1 MVQIRSLKPSG
12 GPVTWSRMD
21 NLRLSFRN
29 SRTRL
34 VLASMVLSTLLTA
47 TILAMVYVTAN
58 RTITS
63 ETRSVVSAE
72 LTGLADEYERLGMIG
87 LITAIERRLP
97 TAAERDALYLL
108 TGRQGTKIAGNLAQ
122 WPDGIKAGSGWVDLQ
137 LRRDDTDQF
146 VPISAAAI
154 RLPGG
159 ERLLVGR
166 DALAR
171 QQFDRVLLRSV
182 ALALATALA
191 LSLLTGWLLTRLV
204 FSRLK
209 DIADTA
215 DTIVSGDLSQRMP
228 LRGTGDE
235 FDQVAGTLNNMLDR
249 IEELISNLRT
259 TSNSIAHDLRSPL
272 SRLRQRVETLAEPGK
287 SDQER
292 EIDMARATGE
302 IDHLLRV
309 LSQLTEIS
317 RAEAG
322 LGREQFEPVNL
333 VQVAADVVE
342 LYEPVAADQ
351 NIRLEI
357 TGKAQP
363 IQGHRPLLSQA
374 LSNLMENAM
383 RYAPPGTAIT
393 IDIDEDG
400 PMALLSVRDRGPGVP
415 EADLPRLQM
424 PFVTLDP
431 ARTERNAGLGLALV
445 AAISHMHGG
454 SFTARNRKPGLETII
469 SLERTA

>member
-1 MVQIRSLKPSG
+1 MHNVLLSL
-12 GPVTWSRMD
+12 
-21 NLRLSFRN
+21 RN

-47 TILAMVYVTAN
+47 AILAMVYVTAN
-58 RTITS
+58 RTIAS

-72 LTGLADEYERLGMIG
+72 LTGLSDEYERRGVIG
-87 LITAIERRLP
+87 LMNAIERRLP
-97 TAAERDALYLL
+97 TAADRDALYLL
-108 TGRQGTKIAGNLAQ
+108 TGRQGTKLAGNLVR
-122 WPDGIKAGSGWVDLQ
+122 WPDGVVAGSGWVELQ
-137 LRRDDTDQF
+137 LRKGDTDEY
-146 VPISAAAI
+146 VPISAASI

-171 QQFDRVLLRSV
+171 QQFDRILLRSV
-182 ALALATALA
+182 ALALFTAFA

-209 DIADTA
+209 DFADTA
-215 DTIVSGDLSQRMP
+215 DNIVSGDLSLRMP

-235 FDQVAGTLNNMLDR
+235 FDQVASTLNNMLDR
-249 IEELISNLRT
+249 IEDLISNLRT

-272 SRLRQRVETLAEPGK
+272 SRLRQRVEALSEPGK
-287 SDQER
+287 TDDER
-292 EIDMARATGE
+292 EVDMARATGE
-302 IDHLLRV
+302 IDHVLRV
-309 LSQLTEIS
+309 LTQLTEIS

-333 VQVAADVVE
+333 RQLVEDVVE
-342 LYEPVAADQ
+342 LYEPVASDQ
-351 NIRLEI
+351 GIQLDVIGAAE
-357 TGKAQP
+357 P

-374 LSNLMENAM
+374 LSNLLENAM
-383 RYAPPGTAIT
+383 RYAPHGSTIT
-393 IDIDEDG
+393 IGIREDG
-400 PMALLSVRDRGPGVP
+400 PFSLLSVRDRGPGVP
-415 EADLPRLQM
+415 EADLARLQM

-431 ARTERNAGLGLALV
+431 ARTQRNAGLGLALV

-454 SFTARNRKPGLETII
+454 AFVARNCQPGLETTLKLAR
-469 SLERTA
+469 SL